1 MTYST
6 QAEASAPAPNPFEL
20 QRSDMEM
27 SFRDQLD
34 ARRTERVKLLRS
46 DMEMSFRDQ
55 LDARRTELMHLTTS
69 ADAVSAMICA
79 LEAAMSTFCKN
90 DPGINPY
97 RGEKLYGA
105 ASK

>member
-20 QRSDMEM
+20 Q
-27 SFRDQLD
+27 
-34 ARRTERVKLLRS
+34 RS